1 MNLVKGLLA
10 KLRQAGV
17 TGPLHTLLE
26 SYLSDRI
33 ARTRVE
39 GECSSEQILALIDC
53 LEIKK
58 YQTGVDD
65 DWEVSFLLTF

>member
-1 MNLVKGLLA
+1 MIQDSHQLL
-10 KLRQAGV
+10 
-17 TGPLHTLLE
+17 T
-26 SYLSDRI
+26 I
-33 ARTRVE
+33 IE

-58 YQTGVDD
+58 DQTGVDD